1 MAAHWKG
8 MLLACLSVKTTMT
21 NGCYTNPP
29 DPAKLFECYGSSSS
43 SVGGDGGRR
52 RRRTIH
58 WSYANPVPIQKEI
71 KLFMSGAL
79 LRRGEYG
86 PLIGS
91 RALEVKLECA
101 ELDIDFDQALCIRKQ
116 LLLGKVLKGGSC
128 RLKDNATLKSIKK
141 DFEVRRRPILEISKI
156 HDLPPVSIM
165 RSILSSRVSISH
177 PQFTGRDKRCPGPRM
192 IRSIINEDEDVMRR
206 FLLSEWEV
214 NELRIAKEHDVIGYD
229 DAANDAGGEW
239 ERTIYDYLDRCG
251 IRYITEETLRC
262 YGYHEGA
269 GTPDCLLLD
278 DVYIHGRHVRW
289 IEFKSFY
296 ASGLKETSHFTKKAV
311 GRQVEKYCRAYGK
324 DGAVIMKH
332 GFSAEVSGRYP
343 STLFLDGGSL
353 NAKDAFNL

>member
-1 MAAHWKG
+1 
-8 MLLACLSVKTTMT
+8 
-21 NGCYTNPP
+21 
-29 DPAKLFECYGSSSS
+29 
-43 SVGGDGGRR
+43 
-52 RRRTIH
+52 
-58 WSYANPVPIQKEI
+58 
-71 KLFMSGAL
+71 MSGTL

-86 PLIGS
+86 SLIGS
-91 RALEVKLECA
+91 RELEVKLECA
-101 ELDIDFDQALCIRKQ
+101 ELDIDYDQALCIRKQ
-116 LLLGKVLKGGSC
+116 LLMGKVLKGGSC
-128 RLKDNATLKSIKK
+128 RLNDEDTMKRIKK

-229 DAANDAGGEW
+229 DAANDAGG
-239 ERTIYDYLDRCG
+239 
-251 IRYITEETLRC
+251 
-262 YGYHEGA
+262 A

-278 DVYIHGRHVRW
+278 DVSIHGRHVRW